1 MKTNRVPQL
10 ILVVFGFAVFS
21 TVGCTQT
28 KNATE
33 VPSSP
38 ANNATK
44 NTAITIAPAPTA
56 TVQVA
61 TTASPDVASAR
72 WSGIEDDTFDMRAQF
87 LAGLNQMEA
96 MVDDQA
102 STLTA
107 KRAAMKSTTDTK
119 DWDFAMKE
127 MEDARSYL
135 KSMNEDLSKATPETW
150 NQEKDKVRQAWA
162 RTQKAYENVK
172 SSTTN

>member
-1 MKTNRVPQL
+1 MKTNHFAP
-10 ILVVFGFAVFS
+10 LVTVAFGLAAFS
-21 TVGCTQT
+21 SVGCAQTQNT
-28 KNATE
+28 TE
-33 VPSSP
+33 TPSSP
-38 ANNATK
+38 VNN
-44 NTAITIAPAPTA
+44 NSQGITAPAPNA
-56 TVQVA
+56 TNQVA
-61 TTASPDVASAR
+61 TTASPDVDSAK
-72 WSGIEDDTFDMRAQF
+72 WSDIKDDSFDMRAQF

-96 MVDDQA
+96 KVDDQDSA
-102 STLTA
+102 LTA
-107 KRAAMKSTTDTK
+107 KRATMKSTTDTK

-150 NQEKDKVRQAWA
+150 NQEKDKVGQAWA

>member
-87 LAGLNQMEA
+87 LAGLNEMEA
-96 MVDDQA
+96 RVDDQA
-102 STLTA
+102 SALTT
-107 KRAAMKSTTDTK
+107 KRAAMKNTTDTK

-127 MEDARSYL
+127 MEAARSYL
-135 KSMNEDLSKATPETW
+135 KSMNEELNNATPETW
-150 NQEKDKVRQAWA
+150 NQEKDKVHQAWA
-162 RTQKAYENVK
+162 RTQKAYENVE
-172 SSTTN
+172 SSTTD